1 LTKSGVIFNDKE
13 FGHTFLLQFTLDSKN
28 TIRKLV
34 AFKNF
39 HKKEGGLFK
48 TIPLLPNLLDTKQ
61 IIQVLL

>member
-13 FGHTFLLQFTLDSKN
+13 FGHTFLLQFTIDSKN

-39 HKKEGGLFK
+39 HKKEGDCIK
-48 TIPLLPNLLDTKQ
+48 QSPSYQTNL
-61 IIQVLL
+61 IQNK

>member
-13 FGHTFLLQFTLDSKN
+13 FGHTFLLQFTIDSKN

-39 HKKEGGLFK
+39 HKKKEGDCIK
-48 TIPLLPNLLDTKQ
+48 QSPSYQTNL
-61 IIQVLL
+61 IQNK